1 MIRGLIIVKA
11 AHVEEARTLAQQP
24 PFSATPEAAAA
35 FLVPA
40 NPVYA
45 EDGMTITT
53 PATLYWASGEFD
65 PAFWDGIVQ
74 AAAALEWGGAWE
86 YDIDKFPDYFKNLS
100 LTSLPAEAL
109 PDADGL
115 GTLYGLDN
123 AGTVYDAGGNVSN
136 NKTGAGS
143 IIVPTL

>member
-24 PFSATPEAAAA
+24 PFPATPESAAD

-45 EDGMTITT
+45 EDGMTITA

-65 PAFWDGIVQ
+65 PAFWADILQ
-74 AAAALEWGGAWE
+74 AAITFDWGGAWE
-86 YDIDKFPDYFKNLS
+86 YDIDNDPSFPQTKLAEIAS
-100 LTSLPAEAL
+100 LETFLLA
-109 PDADGL
+109 
-115 GTLYGLDN
+115 
-123 AGTVYDAGGNVSN
+123 
-136 NKTGAGS
+136 
-143 IIVPTL
+143 